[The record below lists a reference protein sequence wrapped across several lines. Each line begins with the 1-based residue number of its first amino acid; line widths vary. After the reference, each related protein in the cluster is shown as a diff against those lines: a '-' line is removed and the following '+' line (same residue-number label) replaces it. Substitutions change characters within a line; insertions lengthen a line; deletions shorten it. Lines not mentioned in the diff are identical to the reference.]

1 MVNVIFL
8 EIGIIIISAMVI
20 GMIAKKLNQP
30 LIPAY
35 IVAGLI
41 LGPLIRNLTALPQI
55 QDIIGLSSAISLIG
69 NTEIILSLSEIGIAI
84 LLFIIG
90 LEIDITKLREVG
102 SIATFGAL
110 ISIVILFIIGFSASI
125 MLGFSNFEPVYIAL
139 ILVFS
144 STLVV
149 VGILSEKRQINTM
162 HGRIIIGFLLVQDI
176 VAIFALLFMSSLSQT
191 LAIDQTI
198 FRLIIGSLFLL
209 LIIFLSNKLLPR
221 LFSFAA
227 KSKEILFLAALG
239 TCFAYAL
246 IFNLFGFSI
255 AIGAFIAGILLGSLP
270 YHIEII
276 GRMKS
281 LYSFFILFFF
291 VILGVQQKI
300 SDFIGVIIPFFVIL
314 GLILIVKPVV
324 YAVIMS
330 LFGYKRK
337 VVFRSTNTMLQV
349 SEFSLILVTQGLFLN
364 HVGMDVF
371 SLTVMLAI
379 VTITMTSYLSKYEE
393 KLFELFKP
401 LLSLLET
408 VGKKRDFHEYENNEI
423 KKEIILCGY
432 HRIGHGILE
441 KIIKDKGKENVLVID
456 YNPRVIEELRDKS
469 IPYLYADVENPETL
483 DRIDFSVVKIL
494 ISTISDND
502 ASLMLLGE
510 AKKNKKRGRIII
522 LTAQSIIDA
531 LELYKNGA
539 DYVIVPY
546 YLSGD
551 YAALFIEHLDLSKM
565 RSIKK
570 KHINELKRIHHEHK
584 YNGV

>member
-110 ISIVILFIIGFSASI
+110 ISIVILFIIGFS
-125 MLGFSNFEPVYIAL
+125 
-139 ILVFS
+139 
-144 STLVV
+144 
-149 VGILSEKRQINTM
+149 
-162 HGRIIIGFLLVQDI
+162 LVQDI

-401 LLSLLET
+401 LLSLLEK

-551 YAALFIEHLDLSKM
+551 YAD
-565 RSIKK
+565 R
-570 KHINELKRIHHEHK
+570 
-584 YNGV
+584 

>member
-255 AIGAFIAGILLGSLP
+255 AIGGFIAGILLGSLP

-401 LLSLLET
+401 LLSLLEK
-408 VGKKRDFHEYENNEI
+408 VGKKRDFHEYENNENRYQSDTVSVSDKI
-423 KKEIILCGY
+423 Y
-432 HRIGHGILE
+432 HVTKAIAPFLIPMVLSLNNIELE
-441 KIIKDKGKENVLVID
+441 K
-456 YNPRVIEELRDKS
+456 
-469 IPYLYADVENPETL
+469 ET
-483 DRIDFSVVKIL
+483 SPK
-494 ISTISDND
+494 T
-502 ASLMLLGE
+502 
-510 AKKNKKRGRIII
+510 
-522 LTAQSIIDA
+522 QS
-531 LELYKNGA
+531 
-539 DYVIVPY
+539 
-546 YLSGD
+546 
-551 YAALFIEHLDLSKM
+551 
-565 RSIKK
+565 
-570 KHINELKRIHHEHK
+570 
-584 YNGV
+584 